1 MSILFCNVGWMERYQ
16 GLNSGDHI
24 KGGGDYVKKSER
36 GHEVCN
42 FSPDNTTLYGYVQ
55 VPGEAINLDCLGAG
69 SDDTSIGGVTVVWT
83 ATRPGGGTTIVGWY
97 KDATI
102 FRSYQIFKKI
112 PLAQS
117 QNSIDGFW
125 MKAPAAMATIL
136 PVDSRIFEIPRQKK
150 GGMGRSNIWY
160 ADRPES
166 AKLVDSVRVLISG
179 GQPPSVKPSNH
190 STRQDQE
197 RKARIEREAIGVCC
211 AHFEGLGYTV
221 ESVEKDNLGWDL
233 VARAGRSSLR
243 IEVKGLSGSS
253 FSIELT
259 PNEYTAFSQCAGD
272 YRLAVVVE
280 ALGHPKLFI
289 CRYSEEESGWLAESD
304 EVFSID
310 IKIKESAAIQC
321 KY

>member
-1 MSILFCNVGWMERYQ
+1 
-16 GLNSGDHI
+16 
-24 KGGGDYVKKSER
+24 
-36 GHEVCN
+36 
-42 FSPDNTTLYGYVQ
+42 VQ
-55 VPGEAINLDCLGAG
+55 VPGEAINLDRLGAG

-83 ATRPGGGTTIVGWY
+83 ATRPGGGSTIVGWY

-166 AKLVDSVRVLISG
+166 AKLVDSVRAMIG
-179 GQPPSVKPSNH
+179 GGRPPIVKPSNH
-190 STRQDQE
+190 SRQQDQE
-197 RKARIEREAIGVCC
+197 KKARIESEAIRVCC

-221 ESVEKDNLGWDL
+221 ESVEKDNVGWDL

-259 PNEYTAFSQCAGD
+259 PNEYTAFSQRAGD

-280 ALGHPKLFI
+280 ALGRPKLFI
-289 CRYSEEESGWLAESD
+289 CRYSNEESTWLAESD
-304 EVFSID
+304 GVFSLD
-310 IKIKESAAIQC
+310 IKIKESASIEC